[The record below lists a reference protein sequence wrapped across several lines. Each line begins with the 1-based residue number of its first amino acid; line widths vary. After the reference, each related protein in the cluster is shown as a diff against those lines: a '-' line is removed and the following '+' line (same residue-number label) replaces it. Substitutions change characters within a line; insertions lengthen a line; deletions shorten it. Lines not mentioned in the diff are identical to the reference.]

1 MRRSEE
7 FVQMLIRRI
16 ALAMIVFASIRAAAQ
31 TPAATATN
39 DAATDFVAPIS
50 AKPFA
55 EPLASRVA
63 AISDVAI
70 GVHINLLAS
79 PALEGRGVG
88 THGLDA
94 ATEYAAA
101 TLRLAGI
108 PPYGAPDSYYQPV
121 PLRKVTGTR
130 GQIEIERRD
139 RDGIVTRAFASG
151 VDCLFSAQPP
161 QTLKAP
167 VVFAGFGIR
176 EPQLGRDDYAGLD
189 VRGRIVLIVAGVP
202 GGAAWQT
209 PQLLAR
215 YAASGAG
222 ERYAVKLETARAL
235 GAAAVLAVEDEG
247 FATSLAEN
255 VADEERAFRSYDR
268 DSHELPMLVRVS
280 PTVAA
285 AITGED
291 VAAQSASSA
300 TRPPQPATTA
310 TIRVNGEEQLIVSRN
325 VLGIL
330 IGSDPK
336 LRDEAVIIGA
346 HIDHLGMEGGVIH
359 PGADDNASG
368 VAALLE
374 IAKTFAASPEKPKRT
389 LIFAFWTGEEEGHLG
404 SAFNV
409 KHPRWPLAR
418 VAAYLNLDMIGHPWL
433 ATEIRKLVD
442 DSHLPGADAYV
453 ASVKAENFVEPGVP
467 RGFPAL
473 ERALRDSA
481 RGNALAMHIDWT
493 DGKYGGSDYRDF
505 ARAGVPFI
513 RFFGNFF
520 PDYHKPGDTPD
531 RLDMTQVQ
539 RVARF
544 AFATAW
550 ELANQ

>member
-1 MRRSEE
+1 M
-7 FVQMLIRRI
+7 
-16 ALAMIVFASIRAAAQ
+16 SIRCIAFTLIFSTSTFIAAQ
-31 TPAATATN
+31 TPSLTTPDVAI
-39 DAATDFVAPIS
+39 TDFVAPVS
-50 AKPFA
+50 GKPFPA
-55 EPLASRVA
+55 PLASRVA
-63 AISDVAI
+63 DISAAGI
-70 GVHINLLAS
+70 GAHINLLAS
-79 PALEGRGVG
+79 PALEGRGLG
-88 THGLDA
+88 TRGLEA

-108 PPYGAPDSYYQPV
+108 PPYGAIDSYYQAV
-121 PLRKVTGTR
+121 PLRQITGTR
-130 GQIEIERRD
+130 GQVEIERRD
-139 RDGIVTRAFASG
+139 HDEIATRTFASG
-151 VDCLFSAQPP
+151 VDCLFSAQPA

-176 EPQLGRDDYAGLD
+176 ELQLGRDDYAGLD

-202 GGAAWQT
+202 GGAAWHT
-209 PQLLAR
+209 PELLAR
-215 YAASGAG
+215 YAASGTR

-235 GAAAVLAVEDEG
+235 GAAAVFAVEDEG
-247 FATSLAEN
+247 FATGLAEN

-268 DSHELPMLVRVS
+268 DPHEPPMLVRVS
-280 PTVAA
+280 RSVAY
-285 AITGED
+285 AIAGED
-291 VAAQSASSA
+291 VFAQPVSNS
-300 TRPPQPATTA
+300 THTPQSVATA
-310 TIRVNGEEQLIVSRN
+310 TIRISGEEHLIVSRN

-330 IGSDPK
+330 LGSDPK

-346 HIDHLGMEGGVIH
+346 HIDHLGMADGVIH

-409 KHPRWPLAR
+409 NHPRWPLAHIH
-418 VAAYLNLDMIGHPWL
+418 AYLNLDMIGHPWL
-433 ATEIRKLVD
+433 TSEIRKLVD
-442 DSHLPGADAYV
+442 DNHLPDAATYL
-453 ASVKAENFVEPGVP
+453 ASITAESFVEPGVP

-473 ERALRDSA
+473 ERAVRDSA
-481 RGNALAMHIDWT
+481 RGNGLAMHIDWT
-493 DGKYGGSDYRDF
+493 DGTYGGSDYRDF

-531 RLDMTQVQ
+531 RLDIAQVQ
-539 RVARF
+539 RIARF

-550 ELANQ
+550 ELANR